1 MKVYQIYFSP
11 TGGTKKVAEA
21 LSGAWDCVKE
31 SVDLLMPETT
41 DGVRSFLPEDI
52 CIVAVP
58 SFGGRVPE
66 PALERLRKMNGGGA
80 VAVMAAVYGN
90 REIDDTLLELEDTLT
105 EAGFSC
111 VAAVA
116 AVARHSIFPQFGA
129 GRPDEADR
137 SQLQDFAGRIR
148 AYLEKAECG
157 GTVAVPGNRPY
168 REYNGV
174 PLKPKAGKLCN
185 GCGKCAEQCPVKAIS
200 PEDVSNVD
208 KEKCISCMHCVA
220 VCPVGARHNSKM
232 LLAVAAKKMEKSCAS
247 RKENKLYITKN

>member
-21 LSGAWDCVKE
+21 LSGAWDCGKE
-31 SVDLLMPETT
+31 TVDLLMPETE
-41 DGVRSFLPEDI
+41 DGDPGFSPEDI

-58 SFGGRVPE
+58 AFGGRVPG

-80 VAVMAAVYGN
+80 VAVLAAVYGN

-111 VAAVA
+111 AAAVE
-116 AVARHSIFPQFGA
+116 AVAQHSIFPRFGA

-137 SQLQDFAGRIR
+137 SQLQDFAGHIR
-148 AYLEKAECG
+148 EYLEKAEYSG
-157 GTVAVPGNRPY
+157 PVAVPGNRPY

-174 PLKPKAGKLCN
+174 PLKPGAGKLCN
-185 GCGKCAEQCPVKAIS
+185 GCGKCAEQCPVKAI
-200 PEDVSNVD
+200 PREDMSSVD

-220 VCPVGARHNSKM
+220 VCPVGARHNSKI
-232 LLAVAAKKMEKSCAS
+232 LLAVAAKKMEKSCAP
-247 RKENKLYITKN
+247 RKENKLYMAKQ